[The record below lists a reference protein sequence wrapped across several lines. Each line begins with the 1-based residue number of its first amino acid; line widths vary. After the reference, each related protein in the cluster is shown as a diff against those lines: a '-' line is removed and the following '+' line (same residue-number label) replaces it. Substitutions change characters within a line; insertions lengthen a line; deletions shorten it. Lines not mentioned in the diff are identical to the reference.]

1 MTEGMMTNQLS
12 IALIAG
18 AVLCGV
24 AVLSIGGA
32 LSGRIAFDD
41 QPDAMVAQLYT
52 SHFGATDQQQAMLSG
67 ETAFTGQGVSH

>member
-1 MTEGMMTNQLS
+1 MTNQSS
-12 IALIAG
+12 ISLIAG

-24 AVLSIGGA
+24 ALLSIVGA

-52 SHFGATDQQQAMLSG
+52 FHFGATDQQQAMLRG
-67 ETAFTGQGVSH
+67 ETASTGQGVSH